1 MLVFD
6 TSLLCG
12 DEISTGLDTA
22 SSVDILSI
30 LSYINRLFHRVTVVS
45 LLQPSPEAV
54 ALFDEI
60 ILLGE
65 GGTIL
70 FTGPTEDAC
79 DYFQKLGYVLPDGM
93 DSADY
98 LLAVASSDRYLLH
111 RDGKENNG
119 TGEADSTE
127 ILGDKFAKSTHNQDI
142 KSNLELKWGVDWNNG
157 VKKGIVAVEN
167 KYKNSFARS
176 VWLNFK
182 RAFILW
188 TRDKVFIR
196 ASIIKNLAM
205 GLTVGAVFFN
215 TDLNSSYFGVLFQG
229 NLFILLGAMASAP
242 EKITDRAMFY
252 KHNDSNFY
260 PAASYVIGQALA
272 LIPQMMIDVLIF
284 GTLVY
289 WMVGFAP
296 GGFVLYLV
304 LFLTFNFSVG
314 QLFGLLAAVAPN
326 KSVCQAG
333 GALLLLLNTL
343 FCGFIVAPTVI
354 PPYYIWIYWCVPLAW
369 VYRALLL
376 NQYTSSEYADGSG
389 EEILEAY
396 GFMHRG
402 EAFTREW
409 IGYCFA
415 YLVPFFVLCMIISSV
430 GLSYYRVEPKKSQPD
445 VPESLELKEG
455 EDEKINKLTQSSS
468 FTPVTLSFSNLSY
481 HVKSSVGGEQICLL
495 NNVSGIFS
503 PGRMCARKFLIKAR
517 DQSEQMTSPFWTSN
531 ISVHIISK

>member
-1 MLVFD
+1 MLVYD

-22 SSVDILSI
+22 STVDILSI
-30 LSYINRLFHRVTVVS
+30 LSYINRIFHRVTVVS
-45 LLQPSPEAV
+45 LLQPSPEVV

-65 GGTIL
+65 RGTIL
-70 FTGPTEDAC
+70 FTGPTENAC
-79 DYFQKLGYVLPDGM
+79 KYFEKLGYIQPDGM

-98 LLAVASSDRYLLH
+98 LLAVASSDRHLLH
-111 RDGKENNG
+111 RTDESEGNDAGDG
-119 TGEADSTE
+119 DSTDM
-127 ILGDKFAKSTHNQDI
+127 LGEKFAQSIHTQEI
-142 KSNLELKWGVDWNNG
+142 KSNLEMKWGVDWNNSE
-157 VKKGIVAVEN
+157 KKGIAGFEN
-167 KYKNSFARS
+167 KYKNSFVGS

-196 ASIIKNLAM
+196 ASVIKNLAM

-242 EKITDRAMFY
+242 EKITDRAIFY

-260 PAASYVIGQALA
+260 PAASYVMGQALA

-284 GTLVY
+284 GTIVY

-304 LFLTFNFSVG
+304 LFLTFNFTVG

-389 EEILEAY
+389 DSILEAY
-396 GFMHRG
+396 GFMHQG

-415 YLVPFFVLCMIISSV
+415 YLVPFFALCMIISSV
-430 GLSYYRVEPKKSQPD
+430 GLNYYRVEPKRSKPD
-445 VPESLELKEG
+445 IPETLELKEG
-455 EDEKINKLTQSSS
+455 GDEKVNKLAQSSS
-468 FTPVTLSFSNLSY
+468 FTPVTLSFRNLSY
-481 HVKSSVGGEQICLL
+481 QVKSSVGGEQIRLL

-503 PGRMCARKFLIKAR
+503 PGRLCARKFLIKVR
-517 DQSEQMTSPFWTSN
+517 
-531 ISVHIISK
+531 K